1 MAANKGDFPVENI
14 RANISLLTDYAP
26 VINLE
31 LIIIGLLVGAIFG
44 LIAYGMALVWGV
56 MNIINVAQ
64 GAFVILGGYVAFFFT
79 RAMLD
84 LMPGSPRI
92 LWIVLSMIVAAF
104 AVGLFALIVFRL
116 VVEKVLEKD
125 LFVSLLA
132 TFGVELVMQQSMNQI
147 FTAEERVLD
156 AQLQTFSFLDHM
168 VNIPGSRA
176 LGAALGVSAA
186 IILVIVVRYSRFG
199 RAMRATA
206 QNPRAA
212 RIMGIDTR
220 QVYER
225 TFALNGAICG
235 VAGSIVAFVYI
246 LHPFQ
251 GLIYTL
257 RSFVIVILAGV
268 GNIAGVI
275 FAALGLGIYENYAGF
290 VLGPEFQNA
299 MVFIIV
305 PIALLV
311 RSAVLRRK
319 RQYLK

>member
-1 MAANKGDFPVENI
+1 MDNI
-14 RANISLLTDYAP
+14 LSNLSLLTTLAP

-31 LIIIGLLVGAIFG
+31 LIINGLLVGAIFG

-56 MNIINVAQ
+56 MDIINVAQ
-64 GAFVILGGYVAFFFT
+64 GAFVMLGGYTSFYFIRT
-79 RAMLD
+79 MQG
-84 LMPGSPRI
+84 LMPNSPHI
-92 LWIVLSMIVAAF
+92 MWIVLSMVVAAL
-104 AVGLFALIVFRL
+104 AVGLFAIVVFKL
-116 VVEKVLEKD
+116 VIEKVLDRD

-132 TFGVELVMQQSMNQI
+132 TFGIELVMQQGMNQL
-147 FTAEERVLD
+147 FTAEERVVD
-156 AQLQTFSFLDHM
+156 AHLQTFTFLDYM
-168 VNIPGSRA
+168 LNIPGSRA
-176 LGAALGVSAA
+176 LGALLGVAA
-186 IILVIVVRYSRFG
+186 AVVIVLLVRYSRFG

-206 QNPRAA
+206 QNARAA

-220 QVYER
+220 KIYAM

-246 LHPFQ
+246 IHPFQ

-268 GNIAGVI
+268 GNIVGVI
-275 FAALGLGIYENYAGF
+275 FAALGLGVYENYAGF
-290 VLGPEFQNA
+290 ILGPEYQNG

-311 RSAVLRRK
+311 RAAIMRRK

>member
-1 MAANKGDFPVENI
+1 MDNI
-14 RANISLLTDYAP
+14 LGNISLLTDFAP

-31 LIIIGLLVGAIFG
+31 LIANGLLVGAIFG
-44 LIAYGMALVWGV
+44 LIAYGMAIVWGV

-64 GAFVILGGYVAFFFT
+64 GAFVILGGYVAFFFVEG
-79 RAMLD
+79 MLNV
-84 LMPGSPRI
+84 LPGSPQI
-92 LWIVLSMIVAAF
+92 IWIFLSMVVAAG
-104 AVGLFALIVFRL
+104 AVALFALIVFRL
-116 VVEKVLEKD
+116 VIDKVLDRD

-132 TFGVELVMQQSMNQI
+132 TFGIELVMQQGMNQI
-147 FTAEERVLD
+147 FTAEERVID
-156 AQLQTFSFLDHM
+156 AQFQTFTFLNNM
-168 VNIPGSRA
+168 LNIPGSRA
-176 LGAALGVSAA
+176 LGALLGIGAA
-186 IILVIVVRYSRFG
+186 VLIVFLVRYSRFG

-220 QVYER
+220 RVYEM

-246 LHPFQ
+246 IHPFQ

-268 GNIAGVI
+268 GNIPGVI
-275 FAALGLGIYENYAGF
+275 FAAFGLGVYENYAGF
-290 VLGPEFQNA
+290 ILGPEFQNG

-311 RSAVLRRK
+311 RAAIMRRK

>member
-1 MAANKGDFPVENI
+1 MDNI
-14 RANISLLTDYAP
+14 LSNLSMLTTLAP

-31 LIIIGLLVGAIFG
+31 LIINGLLVGAIFG

-56 MNIINVAQ
+56 MDIINVAQ
-64 GAFVILGGYVAFFFT
+64 GAFVMLGGYTSFYFIRT
-79 RAMLD
+79 MQG
-84 LMPGSPRI
+84 LMPNSPHI
-92 LWIVLSMIVAAF
+92 MWIVLSMVVAAF
-104 AVGLFALIVFRL
+104 AVGLFAIVVFKL
-116 VVEKVLEKD
+116 VIEKVLDRD

-132 TFGVELVMQQSMNQI
+132 TFGVELVMQQGMNQL
-147 FTAEERVLD
+147 FSAEERVVD
-156 AQLQTFSFLDHM
+156 AHLQTFTFLNYM

-176 LGAALGVSAA
+176 LGALLGVAA
-186 IILVIVVRYSRFG
+186 AVVIVLLVRYSKFG
-199 RAMRATA
+199 RAIRATA
-206 QNPRAA
+206 QNARAA

-220 QVYER
+220 KVYAL

-246 LHPFQ
+246 IHPFQ

-268 GNIAGVI
+268 GNIVGVI
-275 FAALGLGIYENYAGF
+275 FAALGLGVYENYAGF
-290 VLGPEFQNA
+290 ILGPEYQNG

-311 RSAVLRRK
+311 RAAIMRRK

>member
-1 MAANKGDFPVENI
+1 MDKILANLN
-14 RANISLLTDYAP
+14 LLTDFAP
-26 VINLE
+26 IINLE
-31 LIIIGLLVGAIFG
+31 LIANGLLVGAIFG
-44 LIAYGMALVWGV
+44 LIAYGMAMVWGV

-64 GAFVILGGYVAFFFT
+64 GAFVILGGYAAFFFT
-79 RAMLD
+79 EAMVK
-84 LMPGSPRI
+84 LMPGAPLI
-92 LWIVLSMIVAAF
+92 LWIILSMVVAAF
-104 AVGLFALIVFRL
+104 AVGLFSLIVFRL
-116 VVEKVLEKD
+116 VIEKVLDRD

-132 TFGVELVMQQSMNQI
+132 TFGIELVMQQGMNQI

-156 AQLQTFSFLDHM
+156 AHLETIVLFNNM

-176 LGAALGVSAA
+176 LGALLGLLAA
-186 IILVIVVRYSRFG
+186 VAIVFLVRYSKFG

-212 RIMGIDTR
+212 RIMGIDTSK
-220 QVYER
+220 VYAM

-246 LHPFQ
+246 IHPFQ

-268 GNIAGVI
+268 GNIPGVI
-275 FAALGLGIYENYAGF
+275 FAALGLGVYENYAGF
-290 VLGPEFQNA
+290 VLGPEFQNG

-311 RSAVLRRK
+311 RAAIMRRK

>member
-1 MAANKGDFPVENI
+1 MDKIMG
-14 RANISLLTDYAP
+14 NISLLTDFAP

-31 LIIIGLLVGAIFG
+31 LIANGLLVGAIFG
-44 LIAYGMALVWGV
+44 LIAYGMAMVWGV

-79 RAMLD
+79 EGMLR
-84 LMPGSPRI
+84 LMPGSPQI
-92 LWIVLSMIVAAF
+92 LWIVISMAVAAF
-104 AVGLFALIVFRL
+104 AMGLFALFVFKL
-116 VVEKVLEKD
+116 VIERVLDRD

-132 TFGVELVMQQSMNQI
+132 TFGIELVMQQGMNQV

-156 AQLQTFSFLDHM
+156 AQLQTFVFLNNM
-168 VNIPGSRA
+168 LNIPGSRA
-176 LGAALGVSAA
+176 LGALLGVLAA
-186 IILVIVVRYSRFG
+186 VMIVILVRYSRFG
-199 RAMRATA
+199 RAMRATS
-206 QNPRAA
+206 QNARAA
-212 RIMGIDTR
+212 RIMGIDTKK
-220 QVYER
+220 VYAM

-246 LHPFQ
+246 IHPFQ

-268 GNIAGVI
+268 GNIPGVI
-275 FAALGLGIYENYAGF
+275 FAAFGLGVYENYAGF
-290 VLGPEFQNA
+290 VLGPEFQNG

-311 RSAVLRRK
+311 RAAIMRRK

>member
-1 MAANKGDFPVENI
+1 MDKILSNL
-14 RANISLLTDYAP
+14 SLLTDLAP
-26 VINLE
+26 IINLE
-31 LIIIGLLVGAIFG
+31 LIANGLLVGAIFG
-44 LIAYGMALVWGV
+44 LIAYGLAMVWGV

-64 GAFVILGGYVAFFFT
+64 GAFVILGGYVAFYFT
-79 RAMLD
+79 EAMFD
-84 LMPGSPRI
+84 LMPGVPRI
-92 LWIVLSMIVAAF
+92 IWIIMSMALAAAAVA
-104 AVGLFALIVFRL
+104 LFALIVFRL
-116 VVEKVLEKD
+116 IIQRVLDRD

-132 TFGVELVMQQSMNQI
+132 TFGVELVMQQGMNQV
-147 FTAEERVLD
+147 FTAEERILD
-156 AQLQTFSFLDHM
+156 AQLQTFSFFNYM

-176 LGAALGVSAA
+176 LGALLGVSAA
-186 IILVIVVRYSRFG
+186 VLIVFLVRYSRFG

-206 QNPRAA
+206 QNARAA

-220 QVYER
+220 KVYEM

-246 LHPFQ
+246 IHPFQ

-275 FAALGLGIYENYAGF
+275 FAALGLGVYENYAGF
-290 VLGPEFQNA
+290 ILGPEFQNG

-311 RSAVLRRK
+311 RAAIMRRK
-319 RQYLK
+319 RLYLK

>member
-1 MAANKGDFPVENI
+1 MDKILSNL
-14 RANISLLTDYAP
+14 SLLTEIAP
-26 VINLE
+26 AINLE
-31 LIIIGLLVGAIFG
+31 LMVNGLLVGAIFA

-64 GAFVILGGYVAFFFT
+64 GAFVILGGYVAFFFVE
-79 RAMLD
+79 AMHGAT
-84 LMPGSPRI
+84 PNAPQI
-92 LWIVLSMIVAAF
+92 LWIVLSMFVAAF
-104 AVGLFALIVFRL
+104 AVALFAFIVFKL
-116 VVEKVLEKD
+116 VIERVLDRD

-132 TFGVELVMQQSMNQI
+132 TFGIELVMQQSMNQF

-156 AQLQTFSFLDHM
+156 AHLKTYAFMDYM

-176 LGAALGVSAA
+176 LGALLGVAA
-186 IILVIVVRYSRFG
+186 AVLIVALVRYSRFG
-199 RAMRATA
+199 RAMRATS

-212 RIMGIDTR
+212 RIMGIDTKR
-220 QVYER
+220 VYAM

-257 RSFVIVILAGV
+257 RSFVIVILAGL

-275 FAALGLGIYENYAGF
+275 FAALGLGVYENYAGF
-290 VLGPEFQNA
+290 VLGPEYQNG

-311 RSAVLRRK
+311 RAAIMRRK

>member
-1 MAANKGDFPVENI
+1 MDNI
-14 RANISLLTDYAP
+14 LSNLSLLTELAP

-31 LIIIGLLVGAIFG
+31 LIVNGLLVGAIFG

-64 GAFVILGGYVAFFFT
+64 GAFVILGGYSAFYFT
-79 RAMLD
+79 NAMLD

-92 LWIVLSMIVAAF
+92 LWIVLSMPVAALSV
-104 AVGLFALIVFRL
+104 ALFALIVFRL
-116 VVEKVLEKD
+116 VIEKVLDRD

-132 TFGVELVMQQSMNQI
+132 TFGIELVMQQSMNQF
-147 FTAEERVLD
+147 FTAEDRVLD
-156 AQLQTFSFLDHM
+156 AQLKTYSFLDYM
-168 VNIPGSRA
+168 VNIPGSRG
-176 LGAALGVSAA
+176 LGALMGVAAA
-186 IILVIVVRYSRFG
+186 ILIVFLVRYSRFG

-220 QVYER
+220 KVYAM

-235 VAGSIVAFVYI
+235 VAGSIVAFVFI
-246 LHPFQ
+246 IHPFQ

-268 GNIAGVI
+268 GNIVGVI
-275 FAALGLGIYENYAGF
+275 FAALGLGVYENYAGF
-290 VLGPEFQNA
+290 ILGPEFQNG

-305 PIALLV
+305 PVALLV
-311 RSAVLRRK
+311 RVAIMRRK

>member
-1 MAANKGDFPVENI
+1 MG
-14 RANISLLTDYAP
+14 NISLLTDFAP

-31 LIIIGLLVGAIFG
+31 LIANGLLVGAIFG
-44 LIAYGMALVWGV
+44 LIAYGMAMVWGV

-79 RAMLD
+79 EGMLN
-84 LMPGSPRI
+84 LMPGSPQI
-92 LWIVLSMIVAAF
+92 LWIVISMAVAAF
-104 AVGLFALIVFRL
+104 AMGLFALFVFKL
-116 VVEKVLEKD
+116 VIERVLDRD

-132 TFGVELVMQQSMNQI
+132 TFGIELVMQQGMNQV

-156 AQLQTFSFLDHM
+156 AQLQTFVFLNNM
-168 VNIPGSRA
+168 LNIPGSRA
-176 LGAALGVSAA
+176 LGALLGVLAA
-186 IILVIVVRYSRFG
+186 VMIVILVRYSRFG
-199 RAMRATA
+199 RAMRATS
-206 QNPRAA
+206 QNARAA
-212 RIMGIDTR
+212 RIMGIDTKK
-220 QVYER
+220 VYAM

-246 LHPFQ
+246 IHPFQ

-268 GNIAGVI
+268 GNIPGVI
-275 FAALGLGIYENYAGF
+275 FAAFGLGVYENYAGF
-290 VLGPEFQNA
+290 VLGPEFQNG

-311 RSAVLRRK
+311 RAAIMRRK

>member
-1 MAANKGDFPVENI
+1 MDNI
-14 RANISLLTDYAP
+14 LSNLSLLTTLAP

-31 LIIIGLLVGAIFG
+31 LIANGLLVGAIFG

-64 GAFVILGGYVAFFFT
+64 GAFVMLGGYTSFYFIRT
-79 RAMLD
+79 MQG
-84 LMPGSPRI
+84 LMPNSPHI
-92 LWIVLSMIVAAF
+92 LWIVLSMVVAAL
-104 AVGLFALIVFRL
+104 AVGLFAMVVFKL
-116 VVEKVLEKD
+116 VIEKVLDRD

-132 TFGVELVMQQSMNQI
+132 TFGIELVMQQGMNQL
-147 FTAEERVLD
+147 FSAEERVVDTHLP
-156 AQLQTFSFLDHM
+156 TFTFLDYM

-176 LGAALGVSAA
+176 LGALMGVGAA
-186 IILVIVVRYSRFG
+186 VFIVMLVRYSKFG
-199 RAMRATA
+199 RAIRATA
-206 QNPRAA
+206 QNARAA

-220 QVYER
+220 KIYAM

-235 VAGSIVAFVYI
+235 VAGAIVAFVYI
-246 LHPFQ
+246 IHPFQ

-268 GNIAGVI
+268 GNIVGVI
-275 FAALGLGIYENYAGF
+275 FAALGLGVYENYAGF
-290 VLGPEFQNA
+290 ILGPQYQDG

-311 RSAVLRRK
+311 RVAIMRRK

>member
-1 MAANKGDFPVENI
+1 MDNI
-14 RANISLLTDYAP
+14 LSNLSLLTELAP

-31 LIIIGLLVGAIFG
+31 LIVNGLLVGAIFG

-56 MNIINVAQ
+56 MDIINVAQ
-64 GAFVILGGYVAFFFT
+64 GAFVILGGYTAFFFT
-79 RAMLD
+79 NGMLD
-84 LMPGSPRI
+84 LMPNSPRL
-92 LWIVLSMIVAAF
+92 LWIVLSMPVAAF
-104 AVGLFALIVFRL
+104 AVGLFSLIVFRL
-116 VVEKVLEKD
+116 VIEKVLDRD

-132 TFGVELVMQQSMNQI
+132 TFGIELVMQQSMNQF

-156 AQLQTFSFLDHM
+156 AQLKTYSFLDYM
-168 VNIPGSRA
+168 LNIPGSRG
-176 LGAALGVSAA
+176 LGALMGVAAA
-186 IILVIVVRYSRFG
+186 ILIVFLVRYSRFG

-220 QVYER
+220 KVYAM

-235 VAGSIVAFVYI
+235 VAGSIVAFVFI
-246 LHPFQ
+246 IHPFQ

-268 GNIAGVI
+268 GNIVGVI
-275 FAALGLGIYENYAGF
+275 FAALGLGVYENYAGF
-290 VLGPEFQNA
+290 ILGPEFQNG

-305 PIALLV
+305 PVALLV
-311 RSAVLRRK
+311 RVAIMRRK

>member
-1 MAANKGDFPVENI
+1 MA
-14 RANISLLTDYAP
+14 
-26 VINLE
+26 
-31 LIIIGLLVGAIFG
+31 
-44 LIAYGMALVWGV
+44 
-56 MNIINVAQ
+56 
-64 GAFVILGGYVAFFFT
+64 
-79 RAMLD
+79 
-84 LMPGSPRI
+84 
-92 LWIVLSMIVAAF
+92 
-104 AVGLFALIVFRL
+104 LFALVVFRL
-116 VVEKVLEKD
+116 VVSKVLDRD

-132 TFGVELVMQQSMNQI
+132 TFGIELVMQQGMNQL
-147 FTAEERVLD
+147 FTAEERVVD
-156 AQLQTFSFLDHM
+156 AQLQTFTFLNNM
-168 VNIPGSRA
+168 LNIPGSRA
-176 LGAALGVSAA
+176 LGALLGISAA
-186 IILVIVVRYSRFG
+186 VLIVFLVRYSRFG

-220 QVYER
+220 KVYEM
-225 TFALNGAICG
+225 TFMLNGAICG

-246 LHPFQ
+246 IHPFQ

-275 FAALGLGIYENYAGF
+275 FAALGLGVYENYAGF
-290 VLGPEFQNA
+290 ILGPEYQNG

-311 RSAVLRRK
+311 RAAIMRRK

>member
-1 MAANKGDFPVENI
+1 MDNI
-14 RANISLLTDYAP
+14 LSNLSLLTDIAP
-26 VINLE
+26 IINLE
-31 LIIIGLLVGAIFG
+31 LIANGLLVGAIFG
-44 LIAYGMALVWGV
+44 LIAYGLAMVWGV

-79 RAMLD
+79 EAMLD

-92 LWIVLSMIVAAF
+92 FWIVLSMAVAAF

-116 VVEKVLEKD
+116 VVEKVLERD

-132 TFGVELVMQQSMNQI
+132 TFGIELVLQQSMNQF

-156 AQLQTFSFLDHM
+156 AQLQTFTFFNNML
-168 VNIPGSRA
+168 NIPGSRA
-176 LGAALGVSAA
+176 LGALLGISAA
-186 IILVIVVRYSRFG
+186 ILIVFLVRYSRFG

-220 QVYER
+220 RVYAM

-268 GNIAGVI
+268 GNIPGVI
-275 FAALGLGIYENYAGF
+275 FAALGLGVYENYAGF
-290 VLGPEFQNA
+290 VLGPEFQNG

-311 RSAVLRRK
+311 RAAIMRRK

>member
-1 MAANKGDFPVENI
+1 MG
-14 RANISLLTDYAP
+14 NISLLTDFAP

-31 LIIIGLLVGAIFG
+31 LIANGLLVGSIFG
-44 LIAYGMALVWGV
+44 LIAYGMAMVWGV

-79 RAMLD
+79 EGMVQ
-84 LMPGSPRI
+84 LMPGAPLI
-92 LWIVLSMIVAAF
+92 LWTILSMVVAAF

-116 VVEKVLEKD
+116 VIEKVLDRD

-132 TFGVELVMQQSMNQI
+132 TFGIELVMQQGMNQI

-156 AQLQTFSFLDHM
+156 AHLETLVFLNNM

-176 LGAALGVSAA
+176 LGALLGLIAA
-186 IILVIVVRYSRFG
+186 VAIVILVRYSKFG

-212 RIMGIDTR
+212 RIMGIDTSK
-220 QVYER
+220 VYAM

-246 LHPFQ
+246 IHPFQ

-268 GNIAGVI
+268 GNIPGVI
-275 FAALGLGIYENYAGF
+275 FAALGLGVYENYAGF
-290 VLGPEFQNA
+290 VLGPEFQNG

-311 RSAVLRRK
+311 RAAIMRRK

>member
-1 MAANKGDFPVENI
+1 MDKILANLSI
-14 RANISLLTDYAP
+14 LTDFAP
-26 VINLE
+26 IINLE
-31 LIIIGLLVGAIFG
+31 LIANGLLVGAIFG
-44 LIAYGMALVWGV
+44 LIAYGMAIVWGV

-64 GAFVILGGYVAFFFT
+64 GAFVILGGYVAFFFVD
-79 RAMLD
+79 AMIGF
-84 LMPGSPRI
+84 MPGSPRI
-92 LWIVLSMIVAAF
+92 IWVVLSMVVAAAF
-104 AVGLFALIVFRL
+104 MAVFALVVFRL
-116 VVEKVLEKD
+116 VVSKVLDRD

-132 TFGVELVMQQSMNQI
+132 TFGIELVMQQGMNQI
-147 FTAEERVLD
+147 FTAEERVVD
-156 AQLQTFSFLDHM
+156 AQLQTFTFLNNM
-168 VNIPGSRA
+168 LNIPGSRA
-176 LGAALGVSAA
+176 LGALLGISAA
-186 IILVIVVRYSRFG
+186 VLIVFLVRYSRFG

-220 QVYER
+220 RVYEM
-225 TFALNGAICG
+225 TFMLNGAICG

-246 LHPFQ
+246 IHPFQ

-275 FAALGLGIYENYAGF
+275 FAALGLGVYENYAGF
-290 VLGPEFQNA
+290 ILGPEYQNG

-311 RSAVLRRK
+311 RAAIMRRK

>member
-1 MAANKGDFPVENI
+1 MDKI
-14 RANISLLTDYAP
+14 LANISLLTEIAP

-31 LIIIGLLVGAIFG
+31 LIINGLLVGAIFA

-79 RAMLD
+79 EAMLD
-84 LMPGSPRI
+84 MAPSTPRI
-92 LWIVLSMIVAAF
+92 LWIILSMFVAAA
-104 AVGLFALIVFRL
+104 AVALFAFIVFKL
-116 VVEKVLEKD
+116 VIEKVLDRD

-132 TFGVELVMQQSMNQI
+132 TFGIELVMQQSMNQF

-156 AQLQTFSFLDHM
+156 AQLKTFAFMDYM

-176 LGAALGVSAA
+176 LGALLGVGAA
-186 IILVIVVRYSRFG
+186 VLIVILVRYSRFG
-199 RAMRATA
+199 RAMRATS
-206 QNPRAA
+206 QNARAA
-212 RIMGIDTR
+212 RIMGIDTKR
-220 QVYER
+220 VYAM
-225 TFALNGAICG
+225 TYALNGAICG

-257 RSFVIVILAGV
+257 RSFVIVILAGI

-275 FAALGLGIYENYAGF
+275 FAALGLGVYENYAGF
-290 VLGPEFQNA
+290 VLGPEFQNG

-311 RSAVLRRK
+311 RAALMRRK

>member
-1 MAANKGDFPVENI
+1 MG
-14 RANISLLTDYAP
+14 NISLLTDFAP

-31 LIIIGLLVGAIFG
+31 LIANGLLVGAIFG
-44 LIAYGMALVWGV
+44 LIAYGMAMVWGV

-79 RAMLD
+79 EGMLR
-84 LMPGSPRI
+84 LMPGSPQI
-92 LWIVLSMIVAAF
+92 LWIVISMAVAAF
-104 AVGLFALIVFRL
+104 AMGLFALFVFKL
-116 VVEKVLEKD
+116 VIERVLDRD

-132 TFGVELVMQQSMNQI
+132 TFGIELVMQQGMNQV

-156 AQLQTFSFLDHM
+156 AQLQTFVFLNNM
-168 VNIPGSRA
+168 LNIPGSRA
-176 LGAALGVSAA
+176 LGALLGVLAA
-186 IILVIVVRYSRFG
+186 VMIVILVRYSRFG
-199 RAMRATA
+199 RAMRATS
-206 QNPRAA
+206 QNARAA
-212 RIMGIDTR
+212 RIMGIDTKK
-220 QVYER
+220 VYAM

-246 LHPFQ
+246 IHPFQ

-268 GNIAGVI
+268 GNIPGVI
-275 FAALGLGIYENYAGF
+275 FAAFGLGVYENYAGF
-290 VLGPEFQNA
+290 VLGPEFQNG

-311 RSAVLRRK
+311 RAAIMRRK